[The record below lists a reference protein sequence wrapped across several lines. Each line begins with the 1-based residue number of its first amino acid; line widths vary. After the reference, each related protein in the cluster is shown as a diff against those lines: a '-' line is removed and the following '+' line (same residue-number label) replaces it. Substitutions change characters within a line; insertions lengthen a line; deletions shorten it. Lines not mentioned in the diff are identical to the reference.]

1 MTPVLK
7 QKLAEEAKG
16 RYVWYSLAAVA
27 GANTG
32 FILSLLG
39 QLNWMESLILIVV
52 LATLAG
58 GAVFTFFEMRA
69 LENRTTE

>member
-1 MTPVLK
+1 MTPALK

-16 RYVWYSLAAVA
+16 RYTWYSLAAVA
-27 GANTG
+27 GANAG

-39 QLNWMESLILIVV
+39 TLNWMESLILIVA
-52 LATLAG
+52 LATLAS

-69 LENRTTE
+69 LD

>member
-7 QKLAEEAKG
+7 QKSADDAKPH
-16 RYVWYSLAAVA
+16 YVWYSLAAVA

-39 QLNWMESLILIVV
+39 ELDRIESLMLIVI
-52 LATLAG
+52 LAVLAG
-58 GAVFTFFEMRA
+58 GAAFTFFEMRA
-69 LENRTTE
+69 LD

>member
-1 MTPVLK
+1 MTPALK
-7 QKLAEEAKG
+7 QRIAEEAKG
-16 RYVWYSLAAVA
+16 RYTWYSLAAVA
-27 GANTG
+27 GANAG

-39 QLNWMESLILIVV
+39 QLNWMEALILIVV

-69 LENRTTE
+69 LN

>member
-7 QKLAEEAKG
+7 QKLEADAKG

-32 FILSLLG
+32 FILGLLG
-39 QLNWMESLILIVV
+39 QLNWMESLILIVA

-69 LENRTTE
+69 LS

>member
-16 RYVWYSLAAVA
+16 RYTWYSLAAVA
-27 GANTG
+27 GANAG

-39 QLNWMESLILIVV
+39 TLSWMESLILIVA

-58 GAVFTFFEMRA
+58 GAVFTFFEVRA
-69 LENRTTE
+69 LN

>member
-7 QKLAEEAKG
+7 QNLAEEAKG

>member
-7 QKLAEEAKG
+7 QKLAEDTKG

-39 QLNWMESLILIVV
+39 QLDWMESLILIVV
-52 LATLAG
+52 LAARGGIVGTIATLWRR
-58 GAVFTFFEMRA
+58 VT
-69 LENRTTE
+69 